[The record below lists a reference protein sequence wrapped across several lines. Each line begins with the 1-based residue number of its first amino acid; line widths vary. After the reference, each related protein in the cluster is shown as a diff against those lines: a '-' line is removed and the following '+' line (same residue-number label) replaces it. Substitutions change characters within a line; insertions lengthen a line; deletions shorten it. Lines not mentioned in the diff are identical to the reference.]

1 LINLSSSEA
10 QAFFPYLLPM
20 LNRTISK
27 WAMVLLIIN
36 GVIGSGI
43 FGLPSKTFKEVG
55 VYSIAAFLVC
65 AIAVF
70 VIILCFA
77 EVSSR
82 FDKTGG
88 PYLYALSS
96 FGPLPAFLTGWLL
109 LLTRFITYAALINL
123 LVTYLSVFSD
133 WFTLSS
139 SRIITIVLLTLFL
152 AYINHTGVKNSTR
165 VNNLFT
171 VAKLLPLLLFI
182 LVGFFFI
189 KPELYEVKNIPDFTS
204 FSSSVLLLVFAF
216 GGFEAVLVNSGE
228 VKNPE
233 KNLPFALLLAAVVI
247 GTIYMLVQIVTI
259 GTLPS
264 LALSE
269 KPLAEAAGLFMGKT
283 GAFVIALGAVISVAG
298 TLNAIMLV
306 GSRIPFAFSEENQ
319 FPKIFSFTHPKH
331 KTPTWSLL
339 LFMTITIIV
348 SLNYS
353 FLAAASISAITR
365 VMIYGIVCI
374 ALVML
379 RKKKPQQEGFF
390 KIKYG
395 TIIAMLGV
403 LITLWL
409 ISNATIKELKHIA
422 IAIGIGLVVYLLTLF
437 TNRKK
442 I

>member
-1 LINLSSSEA
+1 
-10 QAFFPYLLPM
+10 M
-20 LNRTISK
+20 LNRSISR
-27 WAMVLLIIN
+27 WAMVLLVIN

-65 AIAVF
+65 AVAVF

-109 LLTRFITYAALINL
+109 LVTRVITYAALINL

-133 WFTLSS
+133 WFTLAS
-139 SRIITIVLLTLFL
+139 SRIITIILLTLFL
-152 AYINHTGVKNSTR
+152 AYVNHVGVKNSTR
-165 VNNLFT
+165 VNNFLTFG
-171 VAKLLPLLLFI
+171 KLLPLLLFI
-182 LVGFFFI
+182 IIGFFFI
-189 KPELYEVKNIPDFTS
+189 KTENFEVKYVPGFSS
-204 FSSSVLLLVFAF
+204 FSSTVLLLVFAF
-216 GGFEAVLVNSGE
+216 GGFESVLVNSGE

-233 KNLPFALLLAAVVI
+233 KNLPFALLLAALI
-247 GTIYMLVQIVTI
+247 IAGIYMLVQIVSI

-264 LALSE
+264 LASSD

-283 GAFVIALGAVISVAG
+283 GAAIIALGAMFSVAG

-306 GSRIPFAFSEENQ
+306 GSRLPFAFSEEKQ
-319 FPKIFSFTHPKH
+319 FPTVFSFIHPKY

-339 LFMTITIIV
+339 LFMTITIII

-353 FLAAASISAITR
+353 FLSAASISAITR

-374 ALVML
+374 TLIVL
-379 RKKKPQQEGFF
+379 RKKRPEQSKFF

-395 TIIAMLGV
+395 NMIAIIGV

-409 ISNATIKELKHIA
+409 LSSSKVNELRDIA
-422 IAIGIGLVVYLLTLF
+422 ISIVIGLVVYLLMEISK
-437 TNRKK
+437 RIISKK
-442 I
+442 